1 MNRHSQL
8 PAVFSTTLASLLM
21 LTPIS
26 ISAQQVVQS
35 QSPKPQSTQPQST
48 PQPTATPLLRPRVVV
63 PTINPAPSQTT
74 SPPSTVTRPTLQNEP
89 TPNVSGSP
97 TPARL
102 TPAPLAGSSSIAPP
116 VAGNDML
123 PVAPYFAPPQPV
135 KPLSPNKINEHI
147 EEGKR
152 SLRTRTQLTA
162 LGTRPS
168 TAFVTIA
175 ALDPETNV
183 VHHMTTSKSSLLRL
197 GGEMTLSTSLGKLVR
212 VQTVRSNYVNT
223 ALRIYDATGKQLV
236 PLVIEYPIEKFGTLR
251 EMAYYTSAHPA
262 LMSPELAKAGQTYV
276 RTMLELATK
285 RLKDKGRT
293 IAPEIVDVAERLCM
307 VEHVDH
313 SRFKNE
319 NRKALYDE
327 VFSLFALNG
336 LDTYRYSVSTAGA
349 GGMVQMIP
357 PTYQM
362 VRRMHPSV
370 GLNPDFVFG
379 MRNHGNA
386 LEAMLLYMQDTWND
400 LAANSEVQYALGAK
414 IATQKELMSAGYNSN
429 PARLPGYLYRGGAA
443 WRTLIPR
450 ETQMYLQIY
459 ASVESLVP
467 MKERDK

>member
-1 MNRHSQL
+1 MPS
-8 PAVFSTTLASLLM
+8 P
-21 LTPIS
+21 
-26 ISAQQVVQS
+26 VQS
-35 QSPKPQSTQPQST
+35 ES
-48 PQPTATPLLRPRVVV
+48 A
-63 PTINPAPSQTT
+63 
-74 SPPSTVTRPTLQNEP
+74 
-89 TPNVSGSP
+89 PNVYASP
-97 TPARL
+97 TPARP
-102 TPAPLAGSSSIAPP
+102 TATP
-116 VAGNDML
+116 VAGGAPAPPPAVTGADTL
-123 PVAPYFAPPQPV
+123 PVAPFFAPPLPV
-135 KPLSPNKINEHI
+135 KPLDASKITEHI

-175 ALDPETNV
+175 ALDPESNA
-183 VHHMTTSKSSLLRL
+183 VHHLTTSKASLLRL
-197 GGEMTLSTSLGKLVR
+197 GNEMTLSTSLGKLVR
-212 VQTVRSNYVNT
+212 VQTVRSNFVNT

-251 EMAYYTSAHPA
+251 EIAYYTSAHPA

-276 RTMLELATK
+276 RTMLDLAAK
-285 RLKDKGRT
+285 RLKDKNRI
-293 IAPEIVDVAERLCM
+293 IAPEIIDVAERLCM

-327 VFSLFALNG
+327 VFALFALNG

-362 VRRMHPSV
+362 VRRMHPGV

-386 LEAMLLYMQDTWND
+386 LEAMLLYMQDTWRD
-400 LAANSEVQYALGAK
+400 LAANSEVQYALATK

-467 MKERDK
+467 MKEREK